1 MGKTSKFPALPR
13 ESVTWVDSVSSIHA
27 DAFRRARSIHEM
39 RLYRRS
45 SMDPSKVT
53 MALITICAWVVGL
66 DAEWRPHK
74 HSPVALLQ
82 VAVRHRAFLV
92 DVSTLM
98 KRPGDDGYVPGNE
111 EAFDSFPA

>member
-1 MGKTSKFPALPR
+1 
-13 ESVTWVDSVSSIHA
+13 
-27 DAFRRARSIHEM
+27 
-39 RLYRRS
+39 
-45 SMDPSKVT
+45 
-53 MALITICAWVVGL
+53 MALITIGPWVVGL

-111 EAFDSFPA
+111 EAFDSVPA